1 MKKIKKH
8 KIIFLF
14 SLILCLTTSSI
25 TALGKENPNTIEF
38 LTYNEGTVILKSSC
52 ETIVISEGN
61 NSDEFLSGISK
72 EKLSEINL
80 LVLRSTKD
88 GSNELIKEV
97 ILNSNVKKILL
108 PTLEEISEEVKK
120 ILNDRNVEIVS
131 MEEGFNYN
139 KESISLNA
147 KRVEESKEGM
157 IFATVDNIKVAILSE
172 ESYEKTLELSETRDC
187 RVEILNVNKI
197 EGNDSKKIIKRL
209 NPLVIIENSAN
220 SNSPKKI
227 GLEYYNLNEEEGLKI
242 TRVLGETKAFQ
253 VLSKKEGYT
262 K

>member
-14 SLILCLTTSSI
+14 SLILFLSTSGI

-38 LTYNEGTVILKSSC
+38 LTYNEGTVILKSLC
-52 ETIVISEGN
+52 ETVVISEGN
-61 NSDEFLSGISK
+61 NLDEFLNGITE

-80 LVLRSTKD
+80 LVFRSIQD
-88 GSNELIKEV
+88 GSNELIKKV

-108 PTLEEISEEVKK
+108 PTLEDINEEVKK
-120 ILNDRNVEIVS
+120 VSNDRNVEIVS
-131 MEEGFNYN
+131 MDEGFNYN

-157 IFATVDNIKVAILSE
+157 IFANVDNIKVAILSE
-172 ESYEKTLELSETRDC
+172 ETYEKAIELSEIKDC
-187 RVEILNVNKI
+187 RVEVLNINNI
-197 EGNDSKKIIKRL
+197 EENNSKKIIKRL

-220 SNSPKKI
+220 NNSLKKL
-227 GLEYYNLNEEEGLKI
+227 GVKCYNLNEEEGLKI
-242 TRVLGETKAFQ
+242 TRVLGETKEFQ